1 MADIRK
7 RKGPNGIQYQVR
19 YSSESTKS
27 GYAYKTLDT
36 LKEAV
41 AFRDQCGT
49 LRNEPRLGSKSMTVE
64 DAVNKW
70 LDVCEKEGRDGRD
83 PVTRFTLKG
92 YRQRA
97 ETIKAYNWGK
107 PLAALTA
114 PDVVEFRSWLLQT
127 QSRDKA
133 KKVLSLFH
141 STVLEMVTRGIIPH
155 DVVSGIGIR
164 GQSRYDEPVRVPTED
179 EIRALL
185 AAADRLANS
194 KNLTVEKAWR
204 RYRPMLYL
212 AIDTGMRPQ
221 EYVAV
226 ARSKITSTGV
236 EIDRALERGGNTIS
250 VTKTPA
256 GRRTIDLSPHVFEM
270 VDHYIRNFASDS
282 PFDLAF
288 PTASGR
294 WLSTENWARRGFREA
309 CIEAGLYD
317 TVIRD
322 GEPFERPFLK
332 PYDLRHFFASMLIEQ
347 RVNLKRIQYLM
358 GHRDIQ
364 TTLNVYGHL
373 IERTDSEKHR
383 ASGLLSKMDQ
393 KSCGESVADSI

>member
-7 RKGPNGIQYQVR
+7 RTGSKGTTYQVR
-19 YSSESTKS
+19 YPDPAAKS
-27 GYAYKTLDT
+27 GYSYATFPT
-36 LKEAV
+36 LKEARV
-41 AFRDQCGT
+41 FREDSRARTTAVRRG
-49 LRNEPRLGSKSMTVE
+49 REIGTVE
-64 DAVNKW
+64 EAVDKW

-83 PVTRFTLKG
+83 PVTRYTLKG

-97 ETIKAYNWGK
+97 ETIKAYDWDK

-114 PDVVEFRSWLLQT
+114 PDIVEFRSWLLKT

-141 STVLEMVTRGIIPH
+141 SAVLEMVTRGIISH
-155 DVVSGIGIR
+155 DVVGGIGIR

-185 AAADRLANS
+185 DAADRLANS

-226 ARSKITSTGV
+226 ARSKISRNGV
-236 EIDRALERGGNTIS
+236 EVDRALERGGNTIS

-256 GRRTIDLSPHVFEM
+256 GRRLIDLSPHVFDM
-270 VDHYIRNFASDS
+270 VDHYVRNYASDS

-317 TVIRD
+317 KVSRD

-358 GHRDIQ
+358 EHRDIQ

-373 IERTDSEKHR
+373 IERTDSEKLR
-383 ASGLLSKMDQ
+383 SNGLLSTMGQ
-393 KSCGESVADSI
+393 KPCGDTVADGL